1 MLTTVK
7 IMPLVEGV
15 AIPMVGEYLD
25 AEKGFVP
32 NDGHKLAAKV
42 TLDELSRWT
51 RALKGMRE
59 G

>member
-1 MLTTVK
+1 
-7 IMPLVEGV
+7 
-15 AIPMVGEYLD
+15 MVGEHLD

-32 NDGHKLAAKV
+32 TDGHSRAAKV